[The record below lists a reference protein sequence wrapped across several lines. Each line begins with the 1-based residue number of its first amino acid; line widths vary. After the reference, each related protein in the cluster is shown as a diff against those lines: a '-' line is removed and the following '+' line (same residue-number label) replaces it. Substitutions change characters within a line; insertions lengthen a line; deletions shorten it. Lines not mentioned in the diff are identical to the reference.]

1 MPQPELCAVAPPRIP
16 KLAVRARMLAD
27 QASISTSSSG
37 EPKKSEDGAFASSSK
52 TLDAVS
58 LSSAPSTSSNP
69 PTIYSRRS
77 SISQS
82 LTQDACYGTPTK
94 GQKKKKVN
102 SMFGFLTLKEPS
114 QSALEQFA
122 EKQRKQAAE
131 KGGKVSAVGIPG
143 VSMQKLPP
151 TVPKVNSKWDGIPE
165 SLKVKEA
172 AQKRESFLNSE
183 KANLKSFGSSEGS
196 VVTSESSGSR
206 NPPNSITS
214 SSNSS
219 YRSERRSSH
228 SPSISSEGSQP
239 KDRSNCFTSPP
250 GFDPSAAGL
259 KTRASLKSPS
269 MTSLPE
275 ISYFFPDEPGASTTN
290 MEAETPGVSPLASS
304 DLLQGT
310 SKLKDSKR
318 APRPTSLQMSSD
330 LDDIAWA
337 RSPTL
342 VEFQTGHEGVDTQAV
357 LKRIPN
363 IHQGFLAGEA
373 QEVRLPGEEEEE
385 EEEKEEVGVN
395 ELKVDQ
401 QGTLS
406 ISASTRPTPYV
417 GHPAT
422 PTITN
427 FSRPLSHQPPIDPL
441 ASSRPSSAV
450 TTLHSMSLETTTI
463 PEGSTTEHAA
473 ANFLPIRKDMHLR
486 NISRDDTVSIAGSV
500 APSVAP
506 SEMSAQWFRSPRER
520 LGLGGRIKKS
530 DALPWENDS
539 DSGEFGSSLSK
550 KKKGRRSMFAK
561 GAS

>member
-1 MPQPELCAVAPPRIP
+1 MPQPELYAVAPPRIP
-16 KLAVRARMLAD
+16 KLAVRARMPAD

-37 EPKKSEDGAFASSSK
+37 EPKKSEDGTFAFSSK
-52 TLDAVS
+52 TLDAAS

-69 PTIYSRRS
+69 PTIPGRRS

-82 LTQDACYGTPTK
+82 LTQDAGHGTQTK
-94 GQKKKKVN
+94 GQKKKKGN

-122 EKQRKQAAE
+122 EKQRKQATE
-131 KGGKVSAVGIPG
+131 KSGKVSAVGIPS

-165 SLKVKEA
+165 SLKAKEA
-172 AQKRESFLNSE
+172 AQKKRENFLNSE
-183 KANLKSFGSSEGS
+183 RAKLKSFGSPEGS
-196 VVTSESSGSR
+196 VVTFESSGSR
-206 NPPNSITS
+206 NPPNSIAS

-219 YRSERRSSH
+219 ARRSSH
-228 SPSISSEGSQP
+228 SRSISSEGSQP
-239 KDRSNCFTSPP
+239 RDKSNRFTSPP
-250 GFDPSAAGL
+250 GFNPSAAGL

-290 MEAETPGVSPLASS
+290 VEAETPGVSPLASS
-304 DLLQGT
+304 DLPQGT

-318 APRPTSLQMSSD
+318 APRPTSLQMSSN

-357 LKRIPN
+357 LKRISN

-373 QEVRLPGEEEEE
+373 QEVRLPGEEEE
-385 EEEKEEVGVN
+385 KEEVGVN
-395 ELKVDQ
+395 EPEVDQ
-401 QGTLS
+401 QWTLS
-406 ISASTRPTPYV
+406 ISASTQPTSYAS
-417 GHPAT
+417 HPAT

-427 FSRPLSHQPPIDPL
+427 FSRPLSYQPPVKPL
-441 ASSRPSSAV
+441 TSSRPSNAV
-450 TTLHSMSLETTTI
+450 TTLHPASLETPTI
-463 PEGSTTEHAA
+463 SEGSTTKHAA
-473 ANFLPIRKDMHLR
+473 VDFSPARKDMHLR
-486 NISRDDTVSIAGSV
+486 NISRGDTISIAGSV

-506 SEMSAQWFRSPRER
+506 SEMSVQWFRSPRER

-530 DALPWENDS
+530 NALPWENDS
-539 DSGEFGSSLSK
+539 DGGEFGSSLSR
-550 KKKGRRSMFAK
+550 KKKGRLSMFVK

>member
-1 MPQPELCAVAPPRIP
+1 MPQPELYVVAPPRIP
-16 KLAVRARMLAD
+16 KLAVRARMPAD
-27 QASISTSSSG
+27 QASISTFSSG
-37 EPKKSEDGAFASSSK
+37 EPKKSEDGTFASSSK
-52 TLDAVS
+52 TLDAAS
-58 LSSAPSTSSNP
+58 LSSAPSSSSNP
-69 PTIYSRRS
+69 PTIPGRRS

-82 LTQDACYGTPTK
+82 LTQDTGHGTPTK
-94 GQKKKKVN
+94 GQKKKKGN

-131 KGGKVSAVGIPG
+131 KGGKVSAVGIPS
-143 VSMQKLPP
+143 VSMQKLPL

-165 SLKVKEA
+165 SLKAKEA
-172 AQKRESFLNSE
+172 AQKKRENFLNSE
-183 KANLKSFGSSEGS
+183 KAKLKSFGSPEGS
-196 VVTSESSGSR
+196 VVTFESSGSR
-206 NPPNSITS
+206 NPPNSIAS

-219 YRSERRSSH
+219 SRSARRSSH
-228 SPSISSEGSQP
+228 SRSISSEGSQP
-239 KDRSNCFTSPP
+239 KDKPNRFTSPP
-250 GFDPSAAGL
+250 GFNPSAAGL
-259 KTRASLKSPS
+259 KIRASLKSPS

-290 MEAETPGVSPLASS
+290 MEAETPGVSPPESS

-318 APRPTSLQMSSD
+318 APRPTSLQTSSN

-357 LKRIPN
+357 LKRISN

-373 QEVRLPGEEEEE
+373 QEVRLPGEEEE
-385 EEEKEEVGVN
+385 KEEVGVN
-395 ELKVDQ
+395 ELEVDQ

-406 ISASTRPTPYV
+406 ISASTRPTSHA

-427 FSRPLSHQPPIDPL
+427 FSRPLSSQPPIKPL
-441 ASSRPSSAV
+441 ASSRPSNAV
-450 TTLHSMSLETTTI
+450 TTLHSTFLETPTI

-473 ANFLPIRKDMHLR
+473 VNFLPARKDMHLR
-486 NISRDDTVSIAGSV
+486 NISRGDTISIAGSV

-530 DALPWENDS
+530 NALPWENDS
-539 DSGEFGSSLSK
+539 DGGEFGSSLSK
-550 KKKGRRSMFAK
+550 KKKGRLSMFVK

>member
-1 MPQPELCAVAPPRIP
+1 MPQPELYAVAPPRIP
-16 KLAVRARMLAD
+16 KLAVRARMPAD
-27 QASISTSSSG
+27 QASISTSSSW
-37 EPKKSEDGAFASSSK
+37 EPKKSEDGTFAFSSK
-52 TLDAVS
+52 TLDAAS

-69 PTIYSRRS
+69 PTIPGRRS

-82 LTQDACYGTPTK
+82 LTQDAGHGTPTK
-94 GQKKKKVN
+94 GQKKKKGN

-131 KGGKVSAVGIPG
+131 KGGKVSAVGIPS

-165 SLKVKEA
+165 SLKANEA
-172 AQKRESFLNSE
+172 AQKKRENFLNSE
-183 KANLKSFGSSEGS
+183 RAKLKSFGSPEGS
-196 VVTSESSGSR
+196 VVTFESSSSR
-206 NPPNSITS
+206 NPPNSIAS

-219 YRSERRSSH
+219 ARRSSH
-228 SPSISSEGSQP
+228 SRSISSEGSQP
-239 KDRSNCFTSPP
+239 KDKSNRFTSPP
-250 GFDPSAAGL
+250 GFNPSAAGL

-269 MTSLPE
+269 MASLPE

-304 DLLQGT
+304 DFLQGT

-318 APRPTSLQMSSD
+318 APRPTSLQMSSN

-357 LKRIPN
+357 LKRISN

-373 QEVRLPGEEEEE
+373 QEVRLPGEEEE
-385 EEEKEEVGVN
+385 KEEVGAN
-395 ELKVDQ
+395 ELEVDQ

-406 ISASTRPTPYV
+406 ISANTRPTSHAS
-417 GHPAT
+417 HPTT

-427 FSRPLSHQPPIDPL
+427 FSRPLSYQPPIKPL
-441 ASSRPSSAV
+441 ASPRPSNAV
-450 TTLHSMSLETTTI
+450 TTLRPASLETPTI

-473 ANFLPIRKDMHLR
+473 VNFLPARKDMHLR
-486 NISRDDTVSIAGSV
+486 NISKGDTISIAGSV

-506 SEMSAQWFRSPRER
+506 SEMSVQWFRSPRER

-530 DALPWENDS
+530 NALPWENDS
-539 DSGEFGSSLSK
+539 DGGEFGSSLSK
-550 KKKGRRSMFAK
+550 KKKGRLSMFVK

>member
-1 MPQPELCAVAPPRIP
+1 MPQPELYAVAPPRIP
-16 KLAVRARMLAD
+16 KLAVRARMPAD
-27 QASISTSSSG
+27 QASISTFSSG
-37 EPKKSEDGAFASSSK
+37 EPKKSEDGTFAFSCK

-69 PTIYSRRS
+69 PTIPGRRS

-82 LTQDACYGTPTK
+82 LTQDAGHGTPTK
-94 GQKKKKVN
+94 GQKKKKGN

-131 KGGKVSAVGIPG
+131 KGGKVSAVGIPS

-165 SLKVKEA
+165 SLKAKEA
-172 AQKRESFLNSE
+172 AQKKRENFLNSE
-183 KANLKSFGSSEGS
+183 RAKLKSFGSPEGS
-196 VVTSESSGSR
+196 VVTFESSGSR
-206 NPPNSITS
+206 NPPNSIAS

-219 YRSERRSSH
+219 ARRSSH
-228 SPSISSEGSQP
+228 SRSISSEGSQP
-239 KDRSNCFTSPP
+239 KDKSNRFTSPP
-250 GFDPSAAGL
+250 GFNPSAAGL

-290 MEAETPGVSPLASS
+290 MEAETTGVSPLASS

-318 APRPTSLQMSSD
+318 APRPTSLQMSSN

-357 LKRIPN
+357 LKRISN

-373 QEVRLPGEEEEE
+373 QEVRLPGEEEE
-385 EEEKEEVGVN
+385 KEEIGAN
-395 ELKVDQ
+395 ELEVGQ

-406 ISASTRPTPYV
+406 IPASTRPTSHA

-427 FSRPLSHQPPIDPL
+427 FSRPLSYQPPIKPL
-441 ASSRPSSAV
+441 ASSRPSNAV
-450 TTLHSMSLETTTI
+450 TTLHPASLETPTV

-473 ANFLPIRKDMHLR
+473 VDFLPARKDMHLR
-486 NISRDDTVSIAGSV
+486 NISIAGSV

-506 SEMSAQWFRSPRER
+506 SEMSVQWFRSPRER

-530 DALPWENDS
+530 NALPWENDS
-539 DSGEFGSSLSK
+539 DSGEFGPSSSK
-550 KKKGRRSMFAK
+550 KKKGRLSMFVK

>member
-1 MPQPELCAVAPPRIP
+1 MPQPELYAVAPPRIP

-37 EPKKSEDGAFASSSK
+37 EPKKSEDGTFASSSK

-69 PTIYSRRS
+69 PTIPSRRS
-77 SISQS
+77 SISPS
-82 LTQDACYGTPTK
+82 LTQDACHGTPTK
-94 GQKKKKVN
+94 GQKKKKGN

-122 EKQRKQAAE
+122 EKQRKQATE
-131 KGGKVSAVGIPG
+131 KGGKVAAVGIPG

-206 NPPNSITS
+206 NPPNSIAS

-219 YRSERRSSH
+219 SRSERRSSH

-239 KDRSNCFTSPP
+239 KDRSNCFTSPL
-250 GFDPSAAGL
+250 GFDPLAAGL
-259 KTRASLKSPS
+259 KTRTPLKSPS

-275 ISYFFPDEPGASTTN
+275 ISYFFPDEPGPSTTN

-373 QEVRLPGEEEEE
+373 QEVRLPGEEEE
-385 EEEKEEVGVN
+385 KEEVGVD
-395 ELKVDQ
+395 ELEADQ

-406 ISASTRPTPYV
+406 IFASTRPTPYTS
-417 GHPAT
+417 HPAT

-427 FSRPLSHQPPIDPL
+427 FSRPLSHQPPIEPL
-441 ASSRPSSAV
+441 ASSRPSTAA
-450 TTLHSMSLETTTI
+450 TTLHSTSLETLTI

-473 ANFLPIRKDMHLR
+473 VNFLPARKDMHLR
-486 NISRDDTVSIAGSV
+486 NISKGDTISIAGSV

-539 DSGEFGSSLSK
+539 DSGEFRSLPNK
-550 KKKGRRSMFAK
+550 KKKGKLSMFAK
-561 GAS
+561 GTS